1 MWLADLWLGRQR
13 RNTDKTNSPVLQ
25 VSEIHES
32 NWDCSIDISDRG
44 IEQQYI
50 VICLEQWAS
59 SLTESNT
66 LTMVIK
72 FMKPN
77 FEYTIIPCM
86 SFTASYILKI
96 SN

>member
-44 IEQQYI
+44 IEQYI

-59 SLTESNT
+59 SLTENNT
-66 LTMVIK
+66 LTMAIK
-72 FMKPN
+72 FMKHN
-77 FEYTIIPCM
+77 FKYVIIPCM